1 LDVSDRESQVA
12 MNIQQSGTNADTAFK
27 ATERRSVPLAIGD
40 FGMATMYDF
49 SSDLASS
56 ATMLRRAPATPGNR
70 TAAFALK
77 RIFDV
82 VVASILI
89 VLLSPVLLAVALAV
103 KLTSRGPVLFS
114 QRRWGRGNTPFRLY
128 KFRSMYVEL
137 EDKSG
142 IAQTVAN
149 DPRVTAVGRFIRRTS
164 LDELPQ
170 LFNVLKGDM
179 SLVGPRA
186 HVLGMHAA
194 GVRYED
200 LVPEYFARHA
210 VRPGI
215 TGLAQV
221 RGLRGEVADVEHA
234 RARVASDLEYI
245 RSFSIWADIRILL
258 ATIPAVLI
266 GRAAF

>member
-1 LDVSDRESQVA
+1 MNVQRTSLDHDKRFDLKAPAKAPFQMTDLGISTLL
-12 MNIQQSGTNADTAFK
+12 NSGTTVS
-27 ATERRSVPLAIGD
+27 TQGR
-40 FGMATMYDF
+40 
-49 SSDLASS
+49 
-56 ATMLRRAPATPGNR
+56 MLRRTQTPGLGKPG
-70 TAAFALK
+70 AFAVK
-77 RIFDV
+77 RGFDI
-82 VVASILI
+82 VVASLLIL
-89 VLLSPVLLAVALAV
+89 LLSPVLLTIALAV
-103 KLTSRGPVLFS
+103 KLTSKGPVFFV
-114 QRRWGRGNTPFRLY
+114 QRRWGKGNVPFQLY
-128 KFRSMYVEL
+128 KFRSMHVDL
-137 EDKSG
+137 QDRSG
-142 IAQTVAN
+142 IAHTVKN

-221 RGLRGEVADVEHA
+221 RGLRGEVTDAEHA
-234 RARVASDLEYI
+234 QARVDADLEYI
-245 RSFSIWADIRILL
+245 RTFSVWSDIRILL
-258 ATIPAVLI
+258 ATIPAVI
-266 GRAAF
+266 TGKAAF

>member
-1 LDVSDRESQVA
+1 MNTQRAGKKIDKSFEAA
-12 MNIQQSGTNADTAFK
+12 MGQHIPFK
-27 ATERRSVPLAIGD
+27 MTEL
-40 FGMATMYDF
+40 GMT
-49 SSDLASS
+49 
-56 ATMLRRAPATPGNR
+56 TMLNITADLTPSTLPLRRPI
-70 TAAFALK
+70 AANQTSVVSLGMK
-77 RIFDV
+77 RAFDV
-82 VVASILI
+82 IVASLLI
-89 VLLSPVLLAVALAV
+89 VLLSPVLIAVALAV
-103 KLTSRGPVLFS
+103 RLSSSGPVFFT
-114 QRRWGRGNTPFRLY
+114 QRRWGRGNVPFKLY
-128 KFRSMYVEL
+128 KFRSMFVEQQ
-137 EDKSG
+137 DKSG
-142 IAQTVAN
+142 INHTVQD

-200 LVPEYFARHA
+200 LVPEYFARHT

-221 RGLRGEVADVEHA
+221 RGLRGEVADETHA
-234 RARVASDLEYI
+234 RARVAADLEYI
-245 RSFSIWADIRILL
+245 RSFSLFQDVKILIL
-258 ATIPAVLI
+258 TVPAVLL